1 MYFALPYW
9 RYGKLP
15 ESSHESFRGRLAG
28 LPPVHDDLPP
38 APPVSQEAEQSK
50 HIATEVCTHGRRV
63 KFADD
68 SSAQLPSPP
77 SARPALAMEGCGDG
91 PATMTSFELRE
102 LRRMLLALHRGC
114 GVAPPDPDGYAGAVV
129 YLLRLAREWRIAG
142 YASGA
147 DKATSAIEDIIIH
160 NLLADSDRTEFLQR
174 LRAFQSSASLPLCPT
189 CEAELAK
196 GKTYQDLG
204 RLIHRDCPCRPSPV
218 SPASEAATAAC
229 APADRDACC
238 PGITSGVLPR
248 AEVASV
254 DDQATRSDNFA
265 TDVAEHRCVALP
277 DGPDEL
283 SAAES
288 ACPPAAA
295 TAVSTSHWSRKSV
308 IRLFQLGCLLRLVP
322 RGNKDSCLP
331 DTTIEQIDLDAPI
344 ASRQEAALKPS
355 AALTLLGNTD
365 GDARA
370 NSICDPLQDL
380 LTIGDVKPF
389 EDIPAFTP
397 KEALPAFD
405 TPAEQLALLAAPDA
419 QPISAQDSLAVD
431 PSCSAEIDQML
442 VFFII
447 LAAHCVAF
455 PVQDGAAV
463 AIYHSGCDPP
473 SLNCF

>member
-15 ESSHESFRGRLAG
+15 ESSHESLRGRLAG

-38 APPVSQEAEQSK
+38 APPVLQEAEQSK
-50 HIATEVCTHGRRV
+50 HITTEVCTHGRRV

-91 PATMTSFELRE
+91 PATMTSFDLRD

-147 DKATSAIEDIIIH
+147 DKATSVIEDIIVH
-160 NLLADSDRTEFLQR
+160 FNLLADSDRTEFLQR

-218 SPASEAATAAC
+218 SPASEAAPAAC

-238 PGITSGVLPR
+238 PGISGGVLPR
-248 AEVASV
+248 ADVASV
-254 DDQATRSDNFA
+254 DDLDDHETRSEHFA
-265 TDVAEHRCVALP
+265 TDVAEHSCVALP
-277 DGPDEL
+277 DGPDDL

-288 ACPPAAA
+288 ADDDWGDFVAYESPRA
-295 TAVSTSHWSRKSV
+295 TAE
-308 IRLFQLGCLLRLVP
+308 G
-322 RGNKDSCLP
+322 
-331 DTTIEQIDLDAPI
+331 
-344 ASRQEAALKPS
+344 
-355 AALTLLGNTD
+355 
-365 GDARA
+365 GDARV
-370 NSICDPLQDL
+370 NELLDPLQGSLAIGEATPVIFRGDL
-380 LTIGDVKPF
+380 QAL
-389 EDIPAFTP
+389 AP
-397 KEALPAFD
+397 KEAISAFD
-405 TPAEQLALLAAPDA
+405 TSAVQLALLAAPDA
-419 QPISAQDSLAVD
+419 PPIRVSDQGMPAVG
-431 PSCSAEIDQML
+431 PTCSAEIDQTL
-442 VFFII
+442 V
-447 LAAHCVAF
+447 
-455 PVQDGAAV
+455 
-463 AIYHSGCDPP
+463 S
-473 SLNCF
+473 